1 MKENRS
7 SWKAPFFT
15 IWTGQQLS
23 YVGSHAAQFALVFW
37 LTKTTGSATILA
49 TATMVALLPNIIL
62 GPFVGA
68 LVDRWNRRTVMMVS
82 DSFIALVSLWL
93 AYVFWSGAMQPWHIY
108 VAMLARALGET
119 FHGPA
124 MLASTSLMVPER
136 HYTRVSGL
144 NQTINGLLNIV
155 GPPLGALLMALMPLH
170 GVMLFDVA
178 TAAFAVV
185 PLLFIAVPQPAK
197 EHIEALK
204 ASSFLTNTWEGLRFV
219 LSWPGMLV
227 LVLMASIMKIT
238 LMPAF
243 SLAPILVLKHFG
255 GGAAELSLFDAIVG
269 VGILIGGLVMGV
281 WGGFRKKIHTTVL
294 GVIGIGAASI
304 LLGLTPGSMFWLA
317 LVSIFFIGAMI
328 AITDAPIMA
337 IMQAAVPA
345 EKQGR
350 VFGLLGSLFSLSTP
364 IGLAVA
370 GPVSDAIG
378 VSFWFVIGGCVF
390 VVGGI
395 ASFFVRPM
403 MQIEDQKLNGSS
415 VSGDAPST
423 VAAEAATSSPATS
436 YGTTTD

>member
-1 MKENRS
+1 MNEKR
-7 SWKAPFFT
+7 SWKAKFFT

-49 TATMVALLPNIIL
+49 TATMVALLPNILL

-68 LVDRWNRRTVMMVS
+68 LVDRWNRRTVMMLS

-93 AYVFWSGAMQPWHIY
+93 AYVFWTGAMQPWHIY
-108 VAMLARALGET
+108 VAMLARALGGT

-124 MLASTSLMVPER
+124 MLASTSLMVPEK

-144 NQTINGLLNIV
+144 NQTIHGLLNIV

-178 TAAFAVV
+178 TAAFAVL
-185 PLLFIAVPQPAK
+185 PLLFVAVPQPPK
-197 EHIEALK
+197 EHVDALK
-204 ASSFLTNTWEGLRFV
+204 ASSFLANAREGLRFV
-219 LSWPGMLV
+219 LNWPGMLALAV
-227 LVLMASIMKIT
+227 MASIMKIT

-243 SLAPILVLKHFG
+243 SLAPILVLEHFG
-255 GGAAELSLFDAIVG
+255 GGAAELSLFDASVG
-269 VGILIGGLVMGV
+269 AGILLGGLIMGA
-281 WGGFRKKIHTTVL
+281 WGGFKRKIHTTII

-304 LLGLTPGSMFWLA
+304 LLGLTPGGMFWLG
-317 LVSIFFIGAMI
+317 LVSVFLIGGMI

-350 VFGLLGSLFSLSTP
+350 VFGLLGSMFALSTP

-370 GPVSDAIG
+370 GPISDMIG
-378 VSFWFVIGGCVF
+378 VSAWFVIGGCFF
-390 VVGGI
+390 VVGGF

-403 MQIEDQKLNGSS
+403 MHIEDQKLNGSS
-415 VSGDAPST
+415 TESGEA
-423 VAAEAATSSPATS
+423 VAAGTEAVPVATAESYGAAT
-436 YGTTTD
+436 D

>member
-1 MKENRS
+1 MNEKGN
-7 SWKAPFFT
+7 WKAKFFT

-49 TATMVALLPNIIL
+49 TATMVALLPNILL

-68 LVDRWNRRTVMMVS
+68 LVDRWNRRTVMIVS

-93 AYVFWSGAMQPWHIY
+93 AYVFWTGAMQPWHIY
-108 VAMLARALGET
+108 VAMLARALGGT

-144 NQTINGLLNIV
+144 NQTIHGMLNIV
-155 GPPLGALLMALMPLH
+155 GPPLGALLMALTSLH
-170 GVMLFDVA
+170 NVMLFDVA
-178 TAAFAVV
+178 TAAFAVL
-185 PLLFIAVPQPAK
+185 PLLFVAVPQPAAK
-197 EHIEALK
+197 HVEALK
-204 ASSFLTNTWEGLRFV
+204 ASSFLANTREGLRFV
-219 LSWPGMLV
+219 LNWPGMLA
-227 LVLMASIMKIT
+227 LALMASIMKIT

-243 SLAPILVLKHFG
+243 SLAPILVLQHFG

-269 VGILIGGLVMGV
+269 VGILIGGLIMGA
-281 WGGFRKKIHTTVL
+281 WGGFKKKIHTTVL

-304 LLGLTPGSMFWLA
+304 LLGLTPGNMFWLA

-337 IMQAAVPA
+337 IMQAAVPP

-364 IGLAVA
+364 IGLAMA
-370 GPVSDAIG
+370 GPISDMIG
-378 VSFWFVIGGCVF
+378 VSAWFVIGGCVF
-390 VVGGI
+390 VVGGF

-403 MQIEDQKLNGSS
+403 MRIEDQTMNGTPMNDGAAIVGSE
-415 VSGDAPST
+415 DAPVET
-423 VAAEAATSSPATS
+423 TAAS
-436 YGTTTD
+436 YGTATD

>member
-1 MKENRS
+1 MTETHN
-7 SWKAPFFT
+7 WKARFFT

-49 TATMVALLPNIIL
+49 TATILALLPNIVL

-93 AYVFWSGAMQPWHIY
+93 AYVFWIGAMQPWHIY
-108 VAMLARALGET
+108 VAMLARAFGGT

-124 MLASTSLMVPER
+124 MLASTSLMVPEK

-144 NQTINGLLNIV
+144 NQTIHGMLNIV

-178 TAAFAVV
+178 TAAFAVL
-185 PLLFIAVPQPAK
+185 PLAFVAVPQPPR
-197 EHIEALK
+197 EHVEALK
-204 ASSFLTNTWEGLRFV
+204 ASSFLANAREGLRFV
-219 LSWPGMLV
+219 LDWPGMLW
-227 LVLMASIMKIT
+227 LVAMASIIKVT

-243 SLAPILVLKHFG
+243 SLTPILVVEYFG
-255 GGAAELSLFDAIVG
+255 GDAAQLSLFDAMAG
-269 VGILIGGLVMGV
+269 VGILVGGLIMGA
-281 WGGFRKKIHTTVL
+281 WGGFKRKIVTTVS
-294 GVIGIGAASI
+294 GVIGIGVASI
-304 LLGLTPGSMFWLA
+304 LLGLTPASMFWLA
-317 LVSIFFIGAMI
+317 LVSVLLIGATI
-328 AITDAPIMA
+328 VFTDAPITA
-337 IMQAAVPA
+337 IMQTAVPA

-350 VFGLLGSLFSLSTP
+350 VFGLLGSLFALSTP

-370 GPVSDAIG
+370 GPISDIIG
-378 VSFWFVIGGCVF
+378 VSAWFVIGGCVF

-403 MQIEDQKLNGSS
+403 LQIEDRTMDGSHGIADRTAGSEEGQAPALGSS
-415 VSGDAPST
+415 
-423 VAAEAATSSPATS
+423 ATI
-436 YGTTTD
+436 D